1 MKGMNT
7 EELFR
12 IALGLAQPWTVTEI
26 AFSEDQHQLDLHLD
40 FPKGSRF
47 ACPECG
53 QDGCPVHD
61 TQQRTW
67 RHLNFFQH
75 KTFLHARQPRVA
87 CPEHGVKTVEV
98 PWARPQ
104 VGFTLLM
111 EAFVMALLQ
120 HGMTPKQVARMID
133 EHDTRIWRLLQHYVD
148 AARGEADYGE
158 VKTIGVDETSSRRGH
173 KYISVFM
180 DLDEKRVLYATEGK
194 DAETVEAFKE
204 DLIEHGGKPERIEE
218 ACLDMSPAFIKGL
231 NEQFPDAAQ
240 TFDPFHLMKLVNE
253 AVDEVR
259 RQEQKDHPELKGT
272 RYVWLKNAWNLTAA
286 QRTSFD
292 TLRHS
297 KLKTVR
303 AHHMKC
309 VFQDIMTE
317 PDRTVAEAMLRG
329 WRRWAARSRLA
340 PMVELART
348 LKKHWKGVVRWFT
361 SRISNGLLEGINSLI
376 QTAKRKARGFR
387 STTNLI
393 TMVYLLAGKLNL
405 PLPDLGGVTHTK

>member
-75 KTFLHARQPRVA
+75 KTFLHARQPRVT

-120 HGMTPKQVARMID
+120 HGMTPNQVARTID

-148 AARGEADYGE
+148 TARGEADYSE

-297 KLKTVR
+297 KLETVR

-329 WRRWAARSRLA
+329 WRRWAARSRLT

>member
-12 IALGLAQPWTVTEI
+12 IALGLAKPWTVTEI
-26 AFSEDQHQLDLHLD
+26 AFSEDKHQLDLHLD
-40 FPKGSRF
+40 FPAGSRF
-47 ACPECG
+47 ACPQCG
-53 QDGCPVHD
+53 QGDCPVHD
-61 TQQRTW
+61 TQERTW

-75 KTFLHARQPRVA
+75 KTLLHARQPRVK

-111 EAFVMALLQ
+111 EAFIMALVQ
-120 HGMTPKQVARMID
+120 SGMTPKQVARMID
-133 EHDTRIWRLLQHYVD
+133 EHDTHIWRILEHYVEK
-148 AARGEADYGE
+148 ARNEADYSD
-158 VKTIGVDETSSRRGH
+158 VKIVGVDETSRRRGH
-173 KYISVFM
+173 HYISVFM
-180 DLDEKRVLYATEGK
+180 DLQGKRVMYATEGR
-194 DAETVEAFKE
+194 DAETVKAFKA
-204 DLIEHGGKPERIEE
+204 DLEAHGGKAKQIEE
-218 ACLDMSPAFIKGL
+218 ACLDMSPSFIAGL
-231 NEQFPDAAQ
+231 REEFPDAHQ

-259 RQEQKDHPELKGT
+259 RQEQKDHPELTGT
-272 RYVWLKNAWNLTAA
+272 RYVWLTNRWKHTRK
-286 QRTSFD
+286 QQESFEE
-292 TLRHS
+292 LRGA

-317 PDRTVAEAMLRG
+317 PDRTVAEEQLAH
-329 WRRWAARSRLA
+329 WRTWAARSRLA
-340 PMVELART
+340 PMVKVAKT
-348 LKKHWKGVVRWFT
+348 FKDHWAGVVRWFT

-387 STTNLI
+387 STKYLI
-393 TMVYLLAGKLNL
+393 TMVYLIAGKLKFTL
-405 PLPDLGGVTHTK
+405 PTLGCAAHTK

>member
-47 ACPECG
+47 DCPECG
-53 QDGCPVHD
+53 RGGCPVHD
-61 TQQRTW
+61 TQERTW

-75 KTFLHARQPRVA
+75 KTFLHARQPRVT

-120 HGMTPKQVARMID
+120 HGMTPNQVAQTIG
-133 EHDTRIWRLLQHYVD
+133 EHDTRIWRLLRHYVD
-148 AARGEADYGE
+148 TARGEADYGE

-180 DLDEKRVLYATEGK
+180 DLNEKRVLYATEGK

-329 WRRWAARSRLA
+329 WRAWAARSRLT